1 MNVMIIRKNC
11 FLPVLAMLFL
21 AVAPANAVEPLP
33 DGMARINGQMV
44 PVNSGSLPV
53 WRASLDKIQ
62 QSASSLLQVN
72 RQLAE
77 EHLALSR
84 SIAAVQASI
93 VARAQRMQE
102 GKNEL
107 QKRKIM
113 LKEAVTD
120 TAVQADI
127 RSAEKRLEQK
137 KKELAA
143 LTEQVKGADQRT
155 ATLRLRLQELELE
168 RKSHLEYGQQRREV
182 FTAELRTQIEE
193 LRRAVDALGEH
204 ERQVRLEI
212 DAFKPAEMPA
222 DQEYARES
230 GRKDELLETESL
242 LDERIRLATT
252 DLARL
257 RSRKAGGGSRQVL
270 ALESAKAGLIDRIAD
285 LERRKSSGADADAGL
300 TAGQLKTRIS
310 ALEKQ
315 NEYIEKQNRELREN
329 IAVLD
334 GRTNFLQ
341 DSQSVKDQEKL

>member
-1 MNVMIIRKNC
+1 MIIKKNC
-11 FLPVLAMLFL
+11 FLLVWGTLFL
-21 AVAPANAVEPLP
+21 AVVSANAVEPIP

-44 PVNSGSLPV
+44 PVNADSRPV

-72 RQLAE
+72 RQLAD

-120 TAVQADI
+120 TAAQADI
-127 RSAEKRLEQK
+127 RLAEKRLEQK

-143 LTEQVKGADQRT
+143 LTEQVKGSDQRT
-155 ATLRLRLQELELE
+155 ATLRLRFQELELE
-168 RKSHLEYGQQRREV
+168 RKSRLEYGQQRREV
-182 FTAELRTQIEE
+182 FIAELRTQIEE
-193 LRRAVDALGEH
+193 LRRAVAALSEH
-204 ERQVRLEI
+204 ERQVRAEI
-212 DAFKPAEMPA
+212 DSFKPAEIPV
-222 DQEYARES
+222 DQEYTRELS
-230 GRKDELLETESL
+230 RKEELLEAEAL
-242 LDERIRLATT
+242 LDEKIRLATT

-257 RSRKAGGGSRQVL
+257 RSVKSGGGSRQVL
-270 ALESAKAGLIDRIAD
+270 ALESTKAGLIDRIAD

-341 DSQSVKDQEKL
+341 DSQSAKDQEKL